1 MGRGGRETLGGGY
14 LLWALTATGCG
25 ENRQTACC
33 PQQLGGG
40 LRGHLKVQV
49 PRVQGWAGSWGL
61 LQEPTDEEQ
70 RAFTVSQPQGTLPT
84 SGDRAWGVGQA
95 LEASGDCCRGQRWDS
110 GPLTPGDSH
119 HLRAHLHEQ
128 KGAPAPKTEK
138 PAPKTEKPSP
148 TQPCPTSQTP
158 LTSKYPCSSEDSEAG
173 LEMLEGCP
181 PPPTLCTPA
190 PSVSRS
196 ASGHPRLS
204 APSG

>member
-1 MGRGGRETLGGGY
+1 MRSKEPSLSVNPRELSQPRGTGRGGSARLWKLLETVAGARDGTRGRSHLG
-14 LLWALTATGCG
+14 T
-25 ENRQTACC
+25 
-33 PQQLGGG
+33 
-40 LRGHLKVQV
+40 
-49 PRVQGWAGSWGL
+49 
-61 LQEPTDEEQ
+61 
-70 RAFTVSQPQGTLPT
+70 
-84 SGDRAWGVGQA
+84 
-95 LEASGDCCRGQRWDS
+95 
-110 GPLTPGDSH
+110 H

-128 KGAPAPKTEK
+128 KGA

-158 LTSKYPCSSEDSEAG
+158 LTSKYPCSLEDSEAG